1 MFYELKKDRTFL
13 SYSTL
18 KIQIKLPAVPSRW
31 KAREKTAF
39 PAAMIDKPSCG
50 G

>member
-18 KIQIKLPAVPSRW
+18 KIQIKLPAVPSRVESAG
-31 KAREKTAF
+31 KDGF
-39 PAAMIDKPSCG
+39 PPGND
-50 G
+50 